1 MGSEKENVEEKETER
16 SDWRETFG
24 VKNDVLIDTIDR
36 LEIRVGVNF
45 YKNQYQLF
53 IAKVTDKGF
62 LRQFYALPSWV
73 WEKIL
78 PTLRLKLDEI
88 KDIER
93 EDMTRKVLSEIEKLK
108 TMGVDV
114 EELLRKVKG

>member
-1 MGSEKENVEEKETER
+1 MSEKEKVEEKEETER

-24 VKNDVLIDTIDR
+24 VRSDVLIDVVDR
-36 LEIRVGVNF
+36 LEIRVGVNY

-62 LRQFYALPSWV
+62 LRQFYALPSWI
-73 WEKIL
+73 WEKII
-78 PTLRLKLDEI
+78 PTLELKLEEI

-93 EDMTRKVLSEIEKLK
+93 EDMTKKVLSEIEKLK
-108 TMGVDV
+108 AMGVDV
-114 EELLRKVKG
+114 EELLRKVES